1 MVLAGQYQDNVRL
14 GIFLMLAAYTL
25 FSFIDVGA
33 KWLAVL
39 GLPALQLAFMRY
51 AGHFVISTALVGRGG
66 FHLSRFSSP
75 HIKLVLLRGGLVNG
89 LYGI

>member
-39 GLPALQLAFMRY
+39 ACRHCNLPLCAMRD
-51 AGHFVISTALVGRGG
+51 I
-66 FHLSRFSSP
+66 
-75 HIKLVLLRGGLVNG
+75 LLFRQRWSGAAAII
-89 LYGI
+89 YRDFPARI